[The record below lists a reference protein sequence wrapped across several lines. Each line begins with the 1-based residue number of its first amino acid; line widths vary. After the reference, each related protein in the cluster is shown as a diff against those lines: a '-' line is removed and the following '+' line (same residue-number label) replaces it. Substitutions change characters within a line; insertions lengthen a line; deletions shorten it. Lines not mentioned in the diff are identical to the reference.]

1 MQDIQTRDDAEIVA
15 FHWNDVSNNIIENV
29 NVWLNIYD
37 RNLNLTLWNSMA
49 EKISGYSREEVLCH
63 MKIWTWLYP
72 DEEYRNMIV
81 TRAAGLLTG
90 EESVEDW
97 ETEIRCK
104 DGSLKTIAWSSRA
117 IYDDRGAFQGAITF
131 GYDMTDR
138 KKAAASLKEAH
149 DELSVLYHVASATA
163 GPLELEVILDRALE
177 QVLPAIKSAKGFIHL
192 WDDEN
197 AELYLA
203 AYSGV
208 SEASISEL
216 TSLRPGEQIIG
227 RVFELEA
234 PVSLPNIVTELDDV
248 PAHVPD
254 RLFHAYLGVPM
265 RTKGRTRGVFSVL
278 RKADQEFTEDEVN
291 LLTSIAGQIGV
302 AVENARLYQQ
312 SHQLAVAEERR
323 RLARN
328 LHDVVTQSLYSLT
341 LFAEAGQRA
350 LRNGD
355 LEDTEAYLID
365 LGATAQNALREMR
378 LLLHELRPLAL
389 ESEGLVEA
397 IQLRLDAVE
406 RRAGVKAIFTADAV
420 DELPPAVEQELY
432 HIIQEALNNTL
443 RHGAASRVTVTIGQD
458 EGSLQ
463 VKITDN
469 GVGYDPAKIDAQ
481 GGMGLQNMAERVH
494 NIGGNLTIASAPGE
508 GVEVTVTLPVEP
520 ATQKDWKVK
529 PHVRND
535 SSAYRR

>member
-1 MQDIQTRDDAEIVA
+1 MSNRIPDIQAGDNSETVA
-15 FHWNDVSNNIIENV
+15 FLGNDVSNNIIENV
-29 NVWLNIYD
+29 NVWLNVYD
-37 RNLNLTLWNSMA
+37 KNLNLTLWNSMA
-49 EKISGYSREEVLCH
+49 EKISGYSRQEVLGH
-63 MKIWTWLYP
+63 RKIWTWLYP
-72 DEEYRNMIV
+72 DEVYRNMIV
-81 TRAAGLLTG
+81 VRAAGLLTG

-104 DGSLKTIAWSSRA
+104 DGALKTIAWSSRA
-117 IYDDRGAFQGAITF
+117 IFNDSGEFQGAITF

-149 DELSVLYHVASATA
+149 NELSVLYHVASATA
-163 GPLELEVILDRALE
+163 GPLVLEVILDRALE

-208 SEASISEL
+208 SAASISEL

-227 RVFELEA
+227 RVFELET
-234 PVSLPNIVTELDDV
+234 PVSLPNIVTELENV
-248 PAHVPD
+248 PTNVPD

-265 RTKGRTRGVFSVL
+265 KTKGRTRGVFSVL

-291 LLTSIAGQIGV
+291 LLTSIAGQIGI

-312 SHQLAVAEERR
+312 SRRLAVAEERR
-323 RLARN
+323 RLARS

-355 LEDTEAYLID
+355 LVDTEAHLVD

-389 ESEGLVEA
+389 ESEGLLEA
-397 IQLRLDAVE
+397 IQLRLDSVE
-406 RRAGVKAIFTADAV
+406 RRAGIKAILTVSAIDTV
-420 DELPPAVEQELY
+420 DKLPAAVEQELY

-443 RHGAASRVTVTIGQD
+443 RHGAASRVTVTIGRD
-458 EGSLQ
+458 NGSLQ
-463 VKITDN
+463 VRIADD
-469 GVGYDPAKIDAQ
+469 GVGYDTTKIDVQ
-481 GGMGLQNMAERVH
+481 GGMGLQNMVERAH
-494 NIGGNLTIASAPGE
+494 NIGGCLTIVSAPGE
-508 GVEVTVTLPVEP
+508 GVEVTVVLPVGQ
-520 ATQKDWKVK
+520 ATQED
-529 PHVRND
+529 
-535 SSAYRR
+535 